1 MNRRTFFLGGAA
13 ALAGCSRSTAP
24 AARPRVIAATPPYV
38 TSFPIYVAQEAGY
51 FEAAGLDVEF
61 REEPSSPTTTALLA
75 GGEIDVS
82 FNAFHPSYINLIAR
96 GANIRFVAG
105 REVANTQCGARM
117 VIYGSAKTFPNG
129 LTELQ
134 QLAGKRFSVTRQGN
148 IGEFAADTIL
158 GGAGLSTADMEVS
171 YLREADAAAALAGG
185 HLDAMIGSQSQ
196 HDKSEFRDRV
206 VRGPGLADVLP
217 GFQYSFALFGQKLL
231 EGDPEIGI
239 SFLLAYLKGA
249 RDYLQGASG
258 DYVEAFAAAHN
269 LDPESISNACRETF
283 EPTGRLNLESFEQ
296 FAAWGVRKGYCDA
309 EAANIQPFETKFIDE
324 AARRLAAAG

>member
-1 MNRRTFFLGGAA
+1 MNRRFVFFGGLA
-13 ALAGCSRSTAP
+13 ALTGCSRSAAP
-24 AARPRVIAATPPYV
+24 SGRPHIIAATPPYV
-38 TSFPIYVAQEAGY
+38 TTFPIYVAQEAGY
-51 FEAAGLDVEF
+51 FEAAGLDVEL

-75 GGEIDVS
+75 GGETDVS

-96 GANIRFVAG
+96 GADIRFVAG
-105 REVANTQCGARM
+105 REVITRQCGARM
-117 VIYGSAKTFPNG
+117 VIYGSAKTFPDG
-129 LTELQ
+129 LTDLR

-158 GGAGLSTADMEVS
+158 GSVGLSTTDVEIS
-171 YLREADAAAALAGG
+171 YLREADAAAALVGG

-196 HDKSEFRDRV
+196 HDAGKFRGKV

-217 GFQYSFALFGQKLL
+217 GFQYSFALFGKRLL

-258 DYVEAFAAAHN
+258 DYIDAFAAAHS
-269 LDPESISNACRETF
+269 LDPESIRNACRETF
-283 EPTGRLNLESFEQ
+283 EPTGRLNPDSFEH
-296 FAAWGVRKGYCDA
+296 FVAWGIRKGYCDP
-309 EAANIQPFETKFIDE
+309 EAADIQPFETRFIDE
-324 AARRLAAAG
+324 AARRLAAAR